1 MKLSD
6 IRLNE
11 NNPRIISD
19 EKFKKLLQ
27 LSDELNDDYLLLV
40 VGKINSK
47 VKKKNIIFVPYI
59 SGKEK
64 MAEIYSV
71 ADVYLHLS
79 TEDTFGLVI
88 GEAMACGTPVIV
100 FNSTACSEVSGPEG
114 CGSVVENHDIM
125 QIENKI
131 SEIAAAGK
139 QSYSEKCRNYV
150 TEKYDINKN
159 INLLLTFYQN
169 GYVS

>member
-1 MKLSD
+1 
-6 IRLNE
+6 
-11 NNPRIISD
+11 
-19 EKFKKLLQ
+19 
-27 LSDELNDDYLLLV
+27 
-40 VGKINSK
+40 
-47 VKKKNIIFVPYI
+47 
-59 SGKEK
+59 

-100 FNSTACSEVSGPEG
+100 FNSTACSEVPGPEG
-114 CGSVVENHDIM
+114 CGSVVENNDIM
-125 QIENKI
+125 QIVNKI
-131 SEIAAAGK
+131 SEIAAGK

-150 TEKYDINKN
+150 MEKYDINKN

-169 GYVS
+169 GYVG